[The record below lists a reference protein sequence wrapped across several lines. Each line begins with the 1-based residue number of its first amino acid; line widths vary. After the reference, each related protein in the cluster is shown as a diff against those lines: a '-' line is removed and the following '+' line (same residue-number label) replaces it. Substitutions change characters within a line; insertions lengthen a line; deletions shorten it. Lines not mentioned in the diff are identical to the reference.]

1 LGPFEEIL
9 VLVGDHQNTL
19 TSAIKWAGQLDVP
32 LKIKAYEALYEQI
45 KFKGFTDKPEVL
57 CCRFGEENQRSA
69 GGGARRRPG
78 PLGRLKVQTN

>member
-9 VLVGDHQNTL
+9 VLVGDHQDTL

-45 KFKGFTDKPEVL
+45 KFKGFTDKPEML
-57 CCRFGEENQRSA
+57 LPFWRGKSKICRRGC
-69 GGGARRRPG
+69 
-78 PLGRLKVQTN
+78 